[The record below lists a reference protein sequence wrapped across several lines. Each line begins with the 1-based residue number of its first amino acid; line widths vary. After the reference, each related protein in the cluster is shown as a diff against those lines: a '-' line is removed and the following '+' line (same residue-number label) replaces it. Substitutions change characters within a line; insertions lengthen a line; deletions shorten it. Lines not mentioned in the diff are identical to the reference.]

1 MDYLCRSFSNSDG
14 TKFIS
19 SSLVSVFFFADFKS
33 KVIRLK
39 PKSAA
44 ARGVNEQQ

>member
-1 MDYLCRSFSNSDG
+1 MGDEVYLVFAR
-14 TKFIS
+14 
-19 SSLVSVFFFADFKS
+19 LFFFADFKS